1 MNFVTCNLVG
11 PSTIGG
17 VHYFGLANQM
27 FQIATAI
34 SYGKENNLTP
44 IFPMLNNKKY
54 GNYTEDIF
62 RKLSLDEYKS
72 EDIKL
77 HYCEPSFSFT
87 KIPQDVNVKLDGY
100 FQSEK
105 YFLTNRDLILDI
117 FSPTNKIL
125 DYIKSKYKSI
135 LEDSISVHLRYG
147 DYEKIQDHHP
157 LISKSNYYENILKI
171 NKRKN
176 ILIFSDNIKKAKR
189 VKAFKNHEVHFIH
202 SENEVT
208 DLFLMSM
215 CNDNAIANSS
225 FSWWGAWL
233 NNNTNKKVY
242 APTVWFGPAKNDY
255 DTKDLLPEGWI
266 KVESKFKKKFF
277 ELF

>member
-1 MNFVTCNLVG
+1 M
-11 PSTIGG
+11 
-17 VHYFGLANQM
+17 
-27 FQIATAI
+27 
-34 SYGKENNLTP
+34 
-44 IFPMLNNKKY
+44 
-54 GNYTEDIF
+54 
-62 RKLSLDEYKS
+62 
-72 EDIKL
+72 
-77 HYCEPSFSFT
+77 
-87 KIPQDVNVKLDGY
+87 
-100 FQSEK
+100 
-105 YFLTNRDLILDI
+105 
-117 FSPTNKIL
+117 
-125 DYIKSKYKSI
+125 
-135 LEDSISVHLRYG
+135 
-147 DYEKIQDHHP
+147 
-157 LISKSNYYENILKI
+157 
-171 NKRKN
+171 
-176 ILIFSDNIKKAKR
+176 
-189 VKAFKNHEVHFIH
+189 KAFKNHEVHFIH